1 MRVCRQV
8 ELLKCSSCKYVYYC
22 GKLCQKNGWS
32 VHKQECQKLK
42 CVAPRILPDAAR
54 MLYRLLK
61 RLQNGGATVKGYY
74 TEKQYRVWRDLMS
87 RRWCFCLQF
96 SATYK
101 KTL

>member
-1 MRVCRQV
+1 MPIDITSVCRAA

-42 CVAPRILPDAAR
+42 SVAPRILPDAAR

-61 RLQNGGATVKGYY
+61 RLENGGTTVKGYY

-87 RRWCFCLQF
+87 RRWCGFVYNF
-96 SATYK
+96 H
-101 KTL
+101 